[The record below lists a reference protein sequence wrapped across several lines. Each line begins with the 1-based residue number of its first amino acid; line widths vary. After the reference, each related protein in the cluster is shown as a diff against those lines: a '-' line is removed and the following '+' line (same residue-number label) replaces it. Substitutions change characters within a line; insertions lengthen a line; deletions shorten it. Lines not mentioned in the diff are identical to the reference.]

1 MKRLLTLCLAL
12 VLLIPVI
19 PVAASAQ
26 GYGEISFMGW
36 GDTAEQALYQTVLD
50 KFMEENPGTTVNYL
64 YTPDDYSTKLQ
75 TMIAGNSIPDLF
87 WVVDSEMT
95 TYAMSGILEDMQPYM
110 DEHPEI
116 LENYLPSLK
125 EYGSYEGGLYALP
138 KDWTS
143 GVIYV
148 NLDMFAAAGLEAPTS
163 DWTLEDFREAAKK
176 MTVASDGR
184 TSQYGAALSVYRLD
198 WMSMG
203 AAFGAEW
210 FKDGKSNF
218 SDPNMVKTVQY
229 FYDLFVTDKSAPSPA
244 GLSSMGTAQNQLF
257 ETGKVGMFLSGRW
270 EIPNYRTACT
280 FNWDVVEIPQGEN
293 GQRGLPVITGALA
306 IGKDSKNKEGAYA
319 LLSYLLGYD
328 AQKSVLGGGLSM
340 PAFTNLMNDP
350 EVVSTPPSTEPF
362 INSANYLGIDSQRE
376 ALATGKY
383 SKFQSIIHAE
393 MEICYNGEQ
402 TPEEACKNIDEK
414 ANAQLFS

>member
-50 KFMEENPGTTVNYL
+50 KFMEENPGTTINYL

-218 SDPNMVKTVQY
+218 SED
-229 FYDLFVTDKSAPSPA
+229 
-244 GLSSMGTAQNQLF
+244 
-257 ETGKVGMFLSGRW
+257 R
-270 EIPNYRTACT
+270 
-280 FNWDVVEIPQGEN
+280 
-293 GQRGLPVITGALA
+293 
-306 IGKDSKNKEGAYA
+306 
-319 LLSYLLGYD
+319 
-328 AQKSVLGGGLSM
+328 KSV
-340 PAFTNLMNDP
+340 
-350 EVVSTPPSTEPF
+350 V
-362 INSANYLGIDSQRE
+362 
-376 ALATGKY
+376 
-383 SKFQSIIHAE
+383 
-393 MEICYNGEQ
+393 
-402 TPEEACKNIDEK
+402 
-414 ANAQLFS
+414 